1 MTETR
6 VRVVESN
13 GVRLKMHLMGDPD
26 KPILIML
33 HGLQDVSQSLFPVA
47 ELLTDSFQLAL
58 PDLRGHGESDR
69 CGAYGFPAYVYDL
82 QCIMRSLGLSRALCF
97 GHSLG
102 GQVLAR
108 FAALYPDLVDAIVM
122 AEGLG
127 PPDMTDRTDGAK
139 ALRMEAVRISF
150 TCGAEPRPLVSL
162 DHAVARLLANN
173 PRLPKKR
180 ARKIARHLTHCQ
192 DDGQFHWAFDPRAG
206 SMFAAPEDSYRYW
219 PYIQCPSLIVN
230 GKEAHEFWRKLF
242 PEAVDWS
249 GKFGPGELEARVAL
263 MPNAELREIENAGH
277 MLHFDAPEQLA
288 KTTLAFFKRRGFV

>member
-6 VRVVESN
+6 VRTIESN
-13 GVRLKMHLMGDPD
+13 GVHLNMHLMGDPD

-47 ELLTDSFQLAL
+47 ELLTDCFQLAL

-102 GQVLAR
+102 GQVLTR
-108 FAALYPDLVDAIVM
+108 FAALYPDLVSAIVV

-127 PPDMTDRTDGAK
+127 PPDMADRADGAK

-150 TCGAEPRPLVSL
+150 TCGAEPRPL
-162 DHAVARLLANN
+162 DGPEHAVARLLANN
-173 PRLPKKR
+173 PRLTKER
-180 ARKIARHLTHCQ
+180 ARYVARYLTHYR
-192 DDGQFHWAFDPRAG
+192 DNGELHWAFDPRAG
-206 SMFAAPEDSYRYW
+206 AMFAAPEDSYRYW
-219 PYIQCPSLIVN
+219 PYVRCPSLVVN

-242 PEAVDWS
+242 PEAVGWS
-249 GKFGPGELEARVAL
+249 GNFEPGELEARVAL
-263 MPNAELREIENAGH
+263 MQDAELHEIENAGH

-288 KTTLAFFKRRGFV
+288 ETTLAFFKRRGFI